1 MKSFRQILSLCAL
14 VLVQL
19 GLLASAGAASVT
31 AAAPAAPAAPAV
43 AAGQRLPVV
52 ASFSILGDIVANV
65 GGDRIVVS
73 TLVGPDQDAHVFQ
86 PAPDNIK
93 QVARARLVVV
103 NGLGFEGW
111 MERLVQAAAYRGE
124 IVVASKGI
132 AVRDRA
138 NEDGHT
144 EHGKDDPH
152 AWHDPANV
160 VIYTRNIVT
169 ALSKLDPAGAATYQR
184 NGDAYIAQLNA
195 LDRWATQQFLQFPEA
210 KRKVI
215 TSHDAFGYF
224 GAHYKLSFLAAQGVS
239 TESEPSAKDIAALI
253 RQIRKEKIRAVFMEN
268 MSSPQLIQQI
278 SKEAGVTLGGELYA
292 DALSPANGPAPT
304 YLRLM
309 RYNIETILAQL
320 KLN

>member
-1 MKSFRQILSLCAL
+1 MKSLRQILSLCAI
-14 VLVQL
+14 VLLQL
-19 GLLASAGAASVT
+19 GLLPS
-31 AAAPAAPAAPAV
+31 AAALPV
-43 AAGQRLPVV
+43 DQRLPVV

-86 PAPDNIK
+86 PVPDNIK
-93 QVARARLVVV
+93 QVARAKLVVV

-132 AVRDRA
+132 TVRNRV
-138 NEDGHT
+138 DGEGHDAHA

-152 AWHDPANV
+152 AWHDPTNV
-160 VIYTRNIVT
+160 VIYTRNIVA
-169 ALSKLDPAGAATYQR
+169 ALSKLDPAGAAIYQR

-195 LDRWATQQFLQFPEA
+195 LDHWATQQFQQFPVA

-224 GAHYKLSFLAAQGVS
+224 GAHYKLTFLAAQGVT

-268 MSSPQLIQQI
+268 MSNPQLIQQI

-309 RYNIETILAQL
+309 RYNIEQILAQL